1 MKTTSKILVA
11 ATAIL
16 ALPAM
21 TAHSALLLTF
31 TESGGD
37 VVLTYSGSV
46 DMTNATWVTD
56 TGLNQGGILNRTDTG
71 KVEYNGLLSTGV
83 KGGEFFT
90 GVDLLAGDLTNGA
103 FIGTPDAG
111 NSGEVFRINGA
122 AFQIG
127 LDGFTAISNDNV
139 MDFPTN
145 YGPTGFVT
153 FSGQSFAS
161 MGLDAHT
168 PNTVIDLWAAQE
180 TPGSNDLV
188 QFTVVPEPGSLA
200 LLGLGGLLITRRR
213 RG

>member
-1 MKTTSKILVA
+1 M
-11 ATAIL
+11 L
-16 ALPAM
+16 ALSAM
-21 TAHSALLLTF
+21 TAHSALLLTL

-56 TGLNQGGILNRTDTG
+56 TGLNQGGILNRTDSNRF
-71 KVEYNGLLSTGV
+71 EYNGQLRTGV

-90 GVDLLAGDLTNGA
+90 GVDMLAGNLTSGA
-103 FIGTPDAG
+103 FTGTPDAG
-111 NSGEVFRINGA
+111 NSAEVFRISGN

-127 LDGFTAISNDNV
+127 LDGFTAIANDNV
-139 MDFPTN
+139 QDFPTD

-153 FSGQSFAS
+153 FTGQTFAS

-168 PNTVIDLWAAQE
+168 PNTVIDLWAAQA

-188 QFTVVPEPGSLA
+188 QFTVVPEPSTTA
-200 LLGLGGLLITRRR
+200 LLGLGGLALIIRRR
-213 RG
+213 K